1 MNTDNATEEF
11 RKYVAMEA
19 KHARRNA
26 TRELRNVA
34 DEVRRMLADCENDAP
49 SEARAE
55 HVARNTV
62 GTLASA
68 CVAYAKWSSFAAL
81 AAAAAERP

>member
-1 MNTDNATEEF
+1 MNNYNADEMF
-11 RKYVAMEA
+11 RRYAAMEA
-19 KHARRNA
+19 NHARNRA

-34 DEVRRMLADCENDAP
+34 DEVRRMLADCENDTP
-49 SEARAE
+49 SESRAE
-55 HVARNTV
+55 HVARNAV